1 MADKPRSY
9 PQEFKDEAVVLV
21 QSSGRSVADIAR
33 SLGISDRT
41 LWNWV
46 NNERKRL
53 ARASDPSTLSDEEL
67 AELKR
72 VRKENAQ
79 QKIDMEILRK
89 AAAYFARETM
99 R

>member
-1 MADKPRSY
+1 MADKPRPY

-21 QSSGRSVADIAR
+21 QSSGCSVAEVAR
-33 SLGISDRT
+33 SRGISDRT

-46 NNERKRL
+46 NNARKRR
-53 ARASDPSTLSDEEL
+53 ARASDPSALSEEDL
-67 AELKR
+67 TELKR
-72 VRKENAQ
+72 LRKENAQ
-79 QKIDMEILRK
+79 QRIDMEILRK